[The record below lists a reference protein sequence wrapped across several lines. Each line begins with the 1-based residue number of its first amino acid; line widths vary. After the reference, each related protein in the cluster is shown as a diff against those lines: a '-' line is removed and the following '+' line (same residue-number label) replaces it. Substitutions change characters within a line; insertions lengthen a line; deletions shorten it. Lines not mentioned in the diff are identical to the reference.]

1 MMTKEEFIKK
11 YGSFAIQSAK
21 GTGISPLL
29 ILSQAYLESGGAKSK
44 LASVHYN
51 FFGIK
56 ADKNWVGKKVLLKT
70 REQRPDG
77 SDFYVNAYFR
87 KYDNP
92 SQSFS
97 DHIKFLK
104 NNPRYTKAGLFSYPD
119 NYQKQADTLQKAGY
133 ATDISYASKLTSIAN
148 SFKDTYDKIVSGAT
162 SIAPLILLLG
172 FILYWKNV

>member
-1 MMTKEEFIKK
+1 MTKEEFIKK
-11 YGSFAIQSAK
+11 YGSFAIQSAQ
-21 GTGISPLL
+21 GTGLSPLL

-56 ADKNWVGKKVLLKT
+56 AGKNWQGKKVLLKT

-77 SDFYVNAYFR
+77 TEYFINSYFR

-92 SQSFS
+92 AQSFA

-104 NNPRYTKAGLFSYPD
+104 TNPRYTKAGLFSYPD

-148 SFKDTYDKIVSGAT
+148 SFKNTYDKIVSGAT
-162 SIAPLILLLG
+162 TIAPLIL
-172 FILYWKNV
+172 FIAFLFYYKNV